1 MQITIIGLG
10 LMGGS
15 LALALI
21 GFHGC
26 EITGYDIDGAVM
38 QKALAAHAIDRAA
51 GSVSEA
57 VKSADLSIF
66 CTYPGAIIS
75 DIQRNI
81 DRFKKGSIISEI
93 CGVKSEMMTVIPPLL
108 PQGIDYVGLHPM
120 AGKEVDGFDNADASL
135 FRGAGFIIVAP
146 YSCQKS
152 SVDLLTALS
161 RYVGAG
167 RICVNNAEDHDRI
180 IAYTSDL
187 MHISATA
194 LCAVP
199 PGDMTMAHTAGAFRD
214 CTRIANIN
222 PALWTE
228 LFLQNRRHIIPV
240 LEEYIRHLTA
250 FQTALEHKD
259 KAFIYDFLDH
269 STKNKKEMQTK

>member
-15 LALALI
+15 LAMALK

-26 EITGYDIDGAVM
+26 VITGYDIDGAAM
-38 QKALAAHAIDRAA
+38 QKALAAGAIDQAA
-51 GSVSEA
+51 GSVGEA
-57 VKSADLSIF
+57 VESADLSIF

-75 DIQRNI
+75 DIQLHI
-81 DRFKKGSIISEI
+81 GRFKKGSIISEI
-93 CGVKSEMMTVIPPLL
+93 CGVKSEMMSIIPPLL

-120 AGKEVDGFDNADASL
+120 AGKEVDGFDNADAAL

-146 YSCQKS
+146 DSCQKS
-152 SVDLLTALS
+152 SVELLAELS

-167 RICVNNAEDHDRI
+167 RICVNSAEDHDRI

-194 LCAVP
+194 LCAIH

-222 PALWTE
+222 PTLWTE
-228 LFLQNRRHIIPV
+228 LFLQNGQYILPV
-240 LEEYIRHLTA
+240 LEAYISHLTA
-250 FQTALEHKD
+250 FQTALKGKD
-259 KAFIYDFLDH
+259 KAFIHDFLDH

>member
-15 LALALI
+15 LALALK

-26 EITGYDIDGAVM
+26 EITGYDIDDAAM
-38 QKALAAHAIDRAA
+38 QKALAAAAIDRAA
-51 GSVSEA
+51 GSVGEA
-57 VKSADLSIF
+57 VQSADLSIF
-66 CTYPGAIIS
+66 CTYPGAVIS

-81 DRFKKGSIISEI
+81 GHFQKGSIISEI
-93 CGVKSEMMTVIPPLL
+93 CGVKSEMMTIIPPLL

-120 AGKEVDGFDNADASL
+120 AGKEVDGFDNADAAL
-135 FRGAGFIIVAP
+135 FQGAGFIIVAP
-146 YSCQKS
+146 DSCQKS
-152 SVDLLTALS
+152 SVELLTELS

-187 MHISATA
+187 MHISATS
-194 LCAVP
+194 LCAVH

-222 PALWTE
+222 PTLWTE
-228 LFLQNRRHIIPV
+228 LFMQNARHILPV
-240 LEEYIRHLTA
+240 LEEYISHLTT
-250 FQTALEHKD
+250 FHTALKEKD
-259 KAFIYDFLDH
+259 KVFIHDFLDH
-269 STKNKKEMQTK
+269 SSKNKKEMQTK